1 MEHSTDIRNR
11 IIQALKPVDPY
22 RVILFGSY
30 ARGNPGKNSDI
41 DLYVV
46 TKDEFIPKNFRE
58 KNELYLNVARN
69 LYDIEKEIPIDLIVH
84 TKDMNLKFTELGG
97 AFSCR
102 IISEGVILL

>member
-1 MEHSTDIRNR
+1 MEHANDIRNR

-58 KNELYLNVARN
+58 KKEIYLNVARN
-69 LYDIEKEIPIDLIVH
+69 LYEIEKEIPIDLIVH
-84 TKDMNLKFTELGG
+84 TKDMSLKFTELGG